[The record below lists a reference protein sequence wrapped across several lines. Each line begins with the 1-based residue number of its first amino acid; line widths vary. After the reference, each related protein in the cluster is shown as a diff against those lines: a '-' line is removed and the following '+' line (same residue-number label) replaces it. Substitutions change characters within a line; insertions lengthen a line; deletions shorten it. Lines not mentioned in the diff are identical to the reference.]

1 MALPVDYARDPE
13 LQYHYRTYRNFVRW
27 ALVAAAHV
35 LLILALL
42 EWYLG

>member
-1 MALPVDYARDPE
+1 MALPVDYANDPE
-13 LQYHYRTYRNFVRW
+13 LQYHYRTYRSFVRW
-27 ALVAAAHV
+27 AFVAAAHV

>member
-1 MALPVDYARDPE
+1 MALPVDYASDPE
-13 LQYHYRTYRNFVRW
+13 LQYHYRTYRSFVRW
-27 ALVAAAHV
+27 ALVAAAQV

>member
-1 MALPVDYARDPE
+1 MTLPVDYASDPE
-13 LQYHYRTYRNFVRW
+13 LQSRYQTYRSFVRW
-27 ALVAAAHV
+27 VFLAAARA

>member
-1 MALPVDYARDPE
+1 MALPVDYASDPE
-13 LQYHYRTYRNFVRW
+13 LHNHYRTYRSFVRW
-27 ALVAAAHV
+27 VFVVAAHV